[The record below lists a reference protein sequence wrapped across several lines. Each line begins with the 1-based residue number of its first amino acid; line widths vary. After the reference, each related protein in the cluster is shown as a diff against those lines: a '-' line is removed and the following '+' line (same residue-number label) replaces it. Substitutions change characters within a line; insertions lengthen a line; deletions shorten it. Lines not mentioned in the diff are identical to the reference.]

1 MMNEDYRQ
9 SGLINRVARAA
20 VQIQMYMEETARSLG
35 VHEIQCG
42 WDVEGGWEKL
52 PDKATLVARGRGEP
66 VRLEFSREEISAFP
80 SEADQGRMAS
90 RLREAA
96 HRMAARK

>member
-1 MMNEDYRQ
+1 MSDDYRQ
-9 SGLINRVARAA
+9 SGMVNRVARAA

-35 VHEIQCG
+35 VTDISCA

-52 PDKATLVARGRGEP
+52 PDKAALIARSRGEP
-66 VRLEFSREEISAFP
+66 VRLEFTRDEISSFP
-80 SEADQGRMAS
+80 SEADQGRLAS

-96 HRMAARK
+96 HKLAARK